1 MRRHT
6 SILLGTALGITLA
19 LAACSSEPPNGSTDQ
34 PPTPSTAA
42 ASASS
47 GTAANRTTAATPDTG
62 NRTAVA
68 LRALTTATK
77 AVPQGR
83 AFDLDR
89 EGRNGQPVWS
99 VQVAADRQRQFVL
112 TITADGTRVLSRRPS
127 PRPDLD
133 DLREARAARITA
145 PRAIRLAAQHQPG
158 QLDELDLDTTDRGTL
173 IWQAEL
179 SHPDSP
185 PTVVTLNALTGAV
198 LTTADD

>member
-6 SILLGTALGITLA
+6 SLLLGTALGIALA
-19 LAACSSEPPNGSTDQ
+19 LAACSSEPPTGSTAQ
-34 PPTPSTAA
+34 PPAPSITA
-42 ASASS
+42 ASATS
-47 GTAANRTTAATPDTG
+47 GTAATGAIAATPDTG
-62 NRTAVA
+62 NGTAVA
-68 LRALTTATK
+68 VRALQTATK

-89 EGRNGQPVWS
+89 DGRNGQPVWS
-99 VQVAADRQRQFVL
+99 VQVAAAQQRQFVL

-145 PRAIRLAAQHQPG
+145 PRAIRVAAQHQPG

-173 IWQAEL
+173 VWQAEL

-198 LTTADD
+198 LTTVDD